1 MSPLQC
7 PGGTFTPG
15 LRSTKEFSDEAVNF
29 VRAHPLMYQPVYPLH
44 KRPLVLSTAGD
55 HRFTSIAV
63 DIVDATDGKYE
74 VLFLGT
80 GESGWLRPRGETG
93 WGGSAPRERHVGVA
107 PPPGRDWLGWLR
119 PKLHHIAHDAE
130 IDT

>member
-1 MSPLQC
+1 MLSILLATLTLVLWVLIKMLRMLLLLLLLLPWSLTCVSVGPWQC

-44 KRPLVLSTAGD
+44 RRPLVLSTAGD

-80 GESGWLRPRGETG
+80 GE
-93 WGGSAPRERHVGVA
+93 
-107 PPPGRDWLGWLR
+107 
-119 PKLHHIAHDAE
+119 
-130 IDT
+130 